1 MLRDFA
7 PCIYMSLAAVTLAVL
22 VTLFFAMLMGPPQ

>member
-1 MLRDFA
+1 VLRDFA

-22 VTLFFAMLMGPPQ
+22 VTLFFAVAFDGG

>member
-7 PCIYMSLAAVTLAVL
+7 PCIYISLAAIALAVL
-22 VTLFFAMLMGPPQ
+22 VTLFFALVLDGG